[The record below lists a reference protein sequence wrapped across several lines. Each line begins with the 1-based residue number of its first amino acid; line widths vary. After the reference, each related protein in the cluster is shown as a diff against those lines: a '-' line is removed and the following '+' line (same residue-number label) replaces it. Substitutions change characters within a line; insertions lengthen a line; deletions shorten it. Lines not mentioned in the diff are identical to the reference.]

1 MQVLLHV
8 QVLICS
14 CTFILHVQF
23 NKEYSVGPSSLEVIG
38 LKHWIHRPMDG
49 ILS

>member
-14 CTFILHVQF
+14 RTFILHVQF
-23 NKEYSVGPSSLEVIG
+23 NNEYSVGPSSLGVIALNTG
-38 LKHWIHRPMDG
+38 LTD
-49 ILS
+49 LSMVF

>member
-14 CTFILHVQF
+14 CNFVLHVQF
-23 NKEYSVGPSSLEVIG
+23 NKEYAVGLSSLRVEG
-38 LKHWIHRPMDG
+38 SNHWIHRPMDD
-49 ILS
+49 IQS